1 VFRRPLHR
9 TERLRAALIQLVM
22 TRAEDLDGALCPA
35 PDPSHLG
42 GSGRLH
48 DESGVKEKAPPSPG
62 GGGADDICCLCS
74 FLDVPPDKA
83 TRGARDGSPS
93 GLTSRQGA
101 RVIEDSRRLRA
112 VYRAPGSSQ
121 CGRKGL
127 LAQFGNAGII
137 PCRSRVTRGIVCQR
151 NPARSL
157 DKSSSPKPERDGFSQ
172 PRTCLSTPAA
182 ISRSAACG

>member
-1 VFRRPLHR
+1 MPEAFFVPVVGAALS
-9 TERLRAALIQLVM
+9 TERQCAALISWCM
-22 TRAEDLDGALCPA
+22 TRAEDLDGALCSA
-35 PDPSHLG
+35 PDSSRLG

-93 GLTSRQGA
+93 GLTLREGA

-112 VYRAPGSSQ
+112 V
-121 CGRKGL
+121 
-127 LAQFGNAGII
+127 
-137 PCRSRVTRGIVCQR
+137 
-151 NPARSL
+151 
-157 DKSSSPKPERDGFSQ
+157 
-172 PRTCLSTPAA
+172 
-182 ISRSAACG
+182 

>member
-1 VFRRPLHR
+1 
-9 TERLRAALIQLVM
+9 M
-22 TRAEDLDGALCPA
+22 TRAEDLDGALCSA
-35 PDPSHLG
+35 PDSSRLG

-93 GLTSRQGA
+93 GLTLRQGA

-112 VYRAPGSSQ
+112 GAFGLLQADLEVPNDAGLGLRWRAPHPRPFYDTQ
-121 CGRKGL
+121 MPP
-127 LAQFGNAGII
+127 GIQ
-137 PCRSRVTRGIVCQR
+137 SR
-151 NPARSL
+151 
-157 DKSSSPKPERDGFSQ
+157 
-172 PRTCLSTPAA
+172 
-182 ISRSAACG
+182 AACAMNCRLSGSVTKRQGT